1 MSALLNCDK
10 IPKILEHSVNNVAH
24 SRPTCNQRGRPAKRP
39 KHKGARIDSLKL
51 MKAID
56 DLKKYSSKNPDD
68 WSIQNEWKRVYMLY
82 Y

>member
-10 IPKILEHSVNNVAH
+10 IPKILEHSVNNVAR

-39 KHKGARIDSLKL
+39 KHKGARIDSLTL

-68 WSIQNEWKRVYMLY
+68 WSIQK
-82 Y
+82 